1 MSSVSDTRRVT
12 AVVGVLSLAVFMSS
26 LDLFIVNLAFP
37 YISRQ
42 YPGTSLSSLS
52 WVLNAYTI
60 VFAAVLVPAGRW
72 ADRVGRRRLFAVGMA
87 GFSLGS
93 VLCGLAPGVGALIAA
108 RIVQAAGAGAMVPAS
123 LSLLLAAVPPAARP
137 KAIGT
142 WSALGA
148 LGAAL
153 GPVIGGAL
161 VQVNWRWVFWINVP
175 VGLAAM
181 VLAGRVVPES
191 RDGESRGRPD
201 VIGAGL
207 LAAAVGLVALA
218 LVKAPEWGWGSARF
232 VGLLAASVVCG
243 TAMVFRSRRHHSP
256 VIELE
261 LLRVRSFSGAFTAS
275 ILYYAGF
282 GAFVLSTV
290 EFLTGVW
297 HYSAVEAGLA
307 IAPGPLMVLPFAR
320 VAAPR
325 LAARL
330 GGPGRVAA
338 IGCFVNALAQ
348 LLWLWRI
355 QAQPAY
361 VSHLLPAQ
369 LLGGAGVGLTIP
381 SLLGA
386 GSAGLTP
393 ARFGTGSGILNMARQ
408 IGTVLGVAGLVAILA
423 RVSHADPVAAYRNGL
438 LLVIGFFAA
447 AGVMSAGLLA
457 GRPTPVPASSAPP
470 APAEGRET
478 PVEAAAGLQVQGGA
492 GFQAGDLGAGRG
504 GGHVHQ
510 AGDQAEAVLVEDRV
524 VDAVAAGRG
533 DGAEVIDHLRCLQP
547 RGADGEQERVHRV
560 LGDGEGVAGVEQLGV
575 DQETGVHHERD
586 VRVDERVVHAVDVH
600 VEAGDLERVAVLDL
614 VHPVAELAE
623 LGADRLVGP
632 QGHAGIAGQRGADRV
647 RVQVVRVLVGD
658 HDRGGAVQG
667 GGRVAPAARVDDQGG
682 AVLLQPDARVPELG
696 EPHGLTIQWPTLGEW
711 TA

>member
-1 MSSVSDTRRVT
+1 MSSIPPDARRVT

-72 ADRVGRRRLFAVGMA
+72 ADRVGRRRLFVIGLA
-87 GFSLGS
+87 GFTLGS
-93 VLCGLAPGVGALIAA
+93 VLCGLAPGVGTLIAA
-108 RIVQAAGAGAMVPAS
+108 RVVQAAGAGAMVPAS

-175 VGLAAM
+175 VGLVAVWLAA
-181 VLAGRVVPES
+181 RVVPES
-191 RDGESRGRPD
+191 KDPNASGRPD

-218 LVKAPEWGWGSARF
+218 LVKAPDWGWGSARF
-232 VGLLAASVVCG
+232 LGLLAAAVISG
-243 TAMVFRSRRHHSP
+243 AAMVYRSRRHHSP

-261 LLRVRSFSGAFTAS
+261 LLRARTFSGAFAAS

-282 GAFVLSTV
+282 GAFVLSAV

-320 VAAPR
+320 VVAPR

-330 GGPGRVAA
+330 GGPGRVAV

-348 LLWLWRI
+348 LLWLSQI

-361 VSHLLPAQ
+361 LSHLLPAQ

-386 GSAGLTP
+386 GSVSLTP
-393 ARFGTGSGILNMARQ
+393 ARFGAGSGILNTARQ
-408 IGTVLGVAGLVAILA
+408 VGTVLGVAGLVAILA
-423 RVSHADPVAAYRNGL
+423 RVSQADPVPAYRNGL

-447 AGVMSAGLLA
+447 GGVVSALLL
-457 GRPTPVPASSAPP
+457 T
-470 APAEGRET
+470 
-478 PVEAAAGLQVQGGA
+478 GA
-492 GFQAGDLGAGRG
+492 GPRPSRQSALG
-504 GGHVHQ
+504 
-510 AGDQAEAVLVEDRV
+510 
-524 VDAVAAGRG
+524 
-533 DGAEVIDHLRCLQP
+533 
-547 RGADGEQERVHRV
+547 
-560 LGDGEGVAGVEQLGV
+560 
-575 DQETGVHHERD
+575 
-586 VRVDERVVHAVDVH
+586 
-600 VEAGDLERVAVLDL
+600 
-614 VHPVAELAE
+614 
-623 LGADRLVGP
+623 
-632 QGHAGIAGQRGADRV
+632 
-647 RVQVVRVLVGD
+647 
-658 HDRGGAVQG
+658 
-667 GGRVAPAARVDDQGG
+667 
-682 AVLLQPDARVPELG
+682 
-696 EPHGLTIQWPTLGEW
+696 
-711 TA
+711 